1 MSKRY
6 RFTKQDFEILQN
18 FIDNYV
24 ESKEPIDLHKSYRF
38 ECSPFDNEIYIS
50 NKRVNK
56 TDVQFKKWYEMQ
68 PEYTPINITF
78 LSILHE
84 IGHIMTRN
92 QETLDNRDLQE
103 NIYNFLEEQKIITNE
118 EHNFA
123 YFSIPCER
131 RATMWGVEFYKDNE
145 ELCKQIIEKI
155 NLENF

>member
-1 MSKRY
+1 MSKKY

-18 FIDNYV
+18 FIDSYV
-24 ESKEPIDLHKSYRF
+24 ESEEPIDLHKSYRF

-84 IGHIMTRN
+84 IGHIMTRD

-103 NIYNFLEEQKIITNE
+103 NIYNFLEEQK
-118 EHNFA
+118 
-123 YFSIPCER
+123 
-131 RATMWGVEFYKDNE
+131 
-145 ELCKQIIEKI
+145 
-155 NLENF
+155 